1 MRALHSVLN
10 MPEYAMS
17 AMVGFEQCPEHG
29 RLLNLS
35 HTIHSALSHTI
46 HSALSHTIHKALM
59 RDGRIQ
65 KPAKDLRYTSLEK
78 YLELLTIFTKHSI
91 LNL

>member
-46 HSALSHTIHKALM
+46 HKALM

-65 KPAKDLRYTSLEK
+65 KPAKGLRYTSLEK

>member
-46 HSALSHTIHKALM
+46 HKALM

-65 KPAKDLRYTSLEK
+65 KPANDLRYTSLEK